1 MPFSSESI
9 DDRKKGYPKMLSAS
23 ISWALHIIFIMM
35 TSQKDHAPV
44 KRNTALCMEWHFGI
58 NARIVA
64 FYDAQN
70 VFGL

>member
-1 MPFSSESI
+1 MPFSSESAE
-9 DDRKKGYPKMLSAS
+9 DNKKSYSKMLSAS

-44 KRNTALCMEWHFGI
+44 KGNTALYIERHLASMQGLWH
-58 NARIVA
+58 